1 MTQTSFL
8 TNPYEAT
15 RIAQLLQERSEVP
28 KPLTLSE
35 LLAKAKSSITQMLK
49 NGHTYQDV
57 VTVLASFEV
66 ITNESE
72 VEACHTGVDSLK
84 RKRGKGKK
92 KKSHLDLE
100 AMSENLIE
108 FSLAAQICQEL
119 AKQAEIRKGLTK
131 EELVGQLREPI
142 AQMLGAGYSYE
153 DIAEAI
159 SQGGVHIA
167 ASTLKTY
174 YNKLERHQEAKQNQ
188 ENASSRQPSV
198 KAQFFEPSGQPGEIS
213 DTILQKKPQNSK
225 RLKEAVIVP
234 ENELEKEFNL

>member
-1 MTQTSFL
+1 MTL
-8 TNPYEAT
+8 P
-15 RIAQLLQERSEVP
+15 
-28 KPLTLSE
+28 E
-35 LLAKAKSSITQMLK
+35 LLTKAKSSITQMLK

-57 VTVLASFEV
+57 VMVLASFEV
-66 ITNESE
+66 TTNESE
-72 VEACHTGVDSLK
+72 VEACHTGVHSLK

-92 KKSHLDLE
+92 KKSNPELDSE
-100 AMSENLIE
+100 SENLIE
-108 FSLAAQICQEL
+108 FSLAEQICREL

-153 DIAEAI
+153 DIADEI

-174 YNKLERHQEAKQNQ
+174 YNKLERHQEAQSGSQ
-188 ENASSRQPSV
+188 SENFAEIADTSSV
-198 KAQFFEPSGQPGEIS
+198 KTDS
-213 DTILQKKPQNSK
+213 PQTQLETDRVTVGKENNGK
-225 RLKEAVIVP
+225 RLREAVIVP